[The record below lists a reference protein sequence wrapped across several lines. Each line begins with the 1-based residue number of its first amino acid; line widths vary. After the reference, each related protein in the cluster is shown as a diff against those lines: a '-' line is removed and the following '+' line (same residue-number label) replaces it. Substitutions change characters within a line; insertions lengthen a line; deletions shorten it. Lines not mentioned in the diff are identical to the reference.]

1 ISLNSA
7 KVIPE
12 WIARY
17 SGICL
22 YLANS
27 AAQSP
32 SESGGTTPM
41 TGFHSVIDSPES
53 VSRVIPPTTIIRKIN
68 AQQANSHAATA
79 PSRGSARA
87 APDCAVAAAE
97 IDNLT
102 PTNSPLGKVRPLLGD
117 RKCGRMAATGHSRR
131 DPNGQ
136 SAELSRYRH
145 GP

>member
-1 ISLNSA
+1 MSLNSA

-22 YLANS
+22 YLAIS
-27 AAQSP
+27 TAQSA

-53 VSRVIPPTTIIRKIN
+53 VSRVTPPTTTIKKIN
-68 AQQANSHAATA
+68 AQQANSHLATA

-87 APDCAVAAAE
+87 APDCVVVTAE
-97 IDNLT
+97 IDK
-102 PTNSPLGKVRPLLGD
+102 S
-117 RKCGRMAATGHSRR
+117 
-131 DPNGQ
+131 
-136 SAELSRYRH
+136 
-145 GP
+145 